1 MKETLKK
8 NFPLLF
14 KLLKNLYMNTSY
26 YKNKLEKLREIQEVN
41 NKKREQEEA
50 KIMND
55 VFSNE
60 YIVQNGPFKGMQYIK
75 RSSGSA
81 LLPKIL
87 GSYEEPIQGWIRE
100 VIEDKKYENILDIG
114 CAEGYYACG
123 FAMRLPNTTITAYD
137 IDEKA
142 RKNSNELKE
151 INKLKNIDIKAECT
165 HKELNLKSKP
175 NTLIF
180 CDIEGFENILL
191 DPIKVPNLKYVDLLI
206 ESHDCFVPNI
216 TEDLIERFYLIH
228 TMKIIVDYP
237 YRIKN
242 YKTPKVA
249 SKEQMEYIT
258 NENRSLHMK
267 FIYME
272 SVNEKV

>member
-14 KLLKNLYMNTSY
+14 NLLKNLYINTSY
-26 YKNKLEKLREIQEVN
+26 YKNKLEKIREIQEAN

-55 VFSNE
+55 VFNNE
-60 YIVQNGPFKGMQYIK
+60 YIVQNGHFKGMKYIK

-123 FAMRLPNTTITAYD
+123 FAMRMPNTQITAYD
-137 IDEKA
+137 IDEVA
-142 RKNSNELKE
+142 RKNSTELKE
-151 INKLKNIDIKAECT
+151 LNGLQNIEIKAKCT
-165 HKELNLKSKP
+165 HEELNLKSKP

-180 CDIEGFENILL
+180 CDIEGFEKILL
-191 DPIKVPNLKYVDLLI
+191 
-206 ESHDCFVPNI
+206 
-216 TEDLIERFYLIH
+216 
-228 TMKIIVDYP
+228 
-237 YRIKN
+237 
-242 YKTPKVA
+242 
-249 SKEQMEYIT
+249 
-258 NENRSLHMK
+258 
-267 FIYME
+267 
-272 SVNEKV
+272 